1 MSSFLGRAAQY
12 YAMHPRVLL
21 STLMDGS
28 KWTGAGRPDVDLRPP
43 EVLQDRLAS
52 AVRGWRSPL
61 EGWSGFVSWVLA
73 PSERRAYCPACFQE
87 DLAIGRTPYFR
98 LDWAPVLVTA
108 CWTHNTPLF
117 SWEAVD
123 STGART
129 LPKEWIYR
137 LDNCGSV
144 VPEFMRRHLEALKT
158 LSSARDSAED
168 ARSAL
173 KVIRGV
179 QALVEKSSDT
189 AMNGIGY
196 RRSPMDCFRWDFSV
210 VVEQSARFRAGS
222 RSAPLADI
230 ARPRNWSEWFG
241 PIPLTA
247 RRRTEAFAAFGLR
260 QTGCVRW
267 RRTLK
272 FFAIQ
277 VLRAASRP
285 AVLPELCDVWSA
297 PFPEL
302 EPGFAEGLEPDQLE
316 TWQRIQSVLGRVT
329 K

>member
-1 MSSFLGRAAQY
+1 
-12 YAMHPRVLL
+12 
-21 STLMDGS
+21 
-28 KWTGAGRPDVDLRPP
+28 
-43 EVLQDRLAS
+43 
-52 AVRGWRSPL
+52 
-61 EGWSGFVSWVLA
+61 
-73 PSERRAYCPACFQE
+73 
-87 DLAIGRTPYFR
+87 
-98 LDWAPVLVTA
+98 
-108 CWTHNTPLF
+108 
-117 SWEAVD
+117 
-123 STGART
+123 
-129 LPKEWIYR
+129 
-137 LDNCGSV
+137 
-144 VPEFMRRHLEALKT
+144 LEALKT